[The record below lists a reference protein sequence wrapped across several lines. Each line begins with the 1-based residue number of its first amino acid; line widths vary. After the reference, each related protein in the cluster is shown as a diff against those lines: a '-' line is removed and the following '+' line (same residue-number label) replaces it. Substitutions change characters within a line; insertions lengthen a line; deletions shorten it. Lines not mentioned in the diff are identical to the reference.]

1 MNKIR
6 ILGLIAASVA
16 YTASPVAGMAQEV
29 SDGAVDEVTVDD
41 GSAELADDSGITD
54 GEEVAIDEEV
64 IDPSPLED
72 GIDNPEIMYMAGGAN
87 FRGDDEADMIADRT
101 AERVL
106 DRVEMTSSTN

>member
-16 YTASPVAGMAQEV
+16 YAASPVAGMAEEV
-29 SDGAVDEVTVDD
+29 TDEVVEEVVVDD
-41 GSAELADDSGITD
+41 GSAELIDDSGMTD

-64 IDPSPLED
+64 IDPSQVED
-72 GIDNPEIMYMAGGAN
+72 GLDNPEILYMTGGEN

-106 DRVEMTSSTN
+106 DRVEMTSSAN

>member
-6 ILGLIAASVA
+6 ILGLIATSVA

-54 GEEVAIDEEV
+54 GEEVAIDE
-64 IDPSPLED
+64 
-72 GIDNPEIMYMAGGAN
+72 
-87 FRGDDEADMIADRT
+87 ADMIADRT